1 MMLRRI
7 SSCESLRRRRLA
19 PGRSFLSSEQQIRD
33 FHVPLPWDKRREAR
47 EKAELDCI
55 TKAEGVMKALDGSLV
70 LPPDSSFYKW
80 LEHNS
85 KDVEGAVPKK
95 EEFQK
100 WLSAAESELNTQTK
114 AQIGIFSGGEWWR
127 AGHDDHLQAIR
138 SLHSLQLQH
147 LCAEL
152 KKSKAVFTPH
162 ISGDYLGKGT
172 MAKVVAVLQAHLD
185 GDLETRLKAAWM
197 LQDDSTESKGW
208 LSEQG
213 MEDAVHTVLNPV
225 IATAAT
231 LYPSLPGVNK
241 AQKKAFVK
249 FIKSYTRDHTDLP
262 SKLRCVFHW
271 TEPPQESLPTKPPP
285 VPVPKVIDLP
295 GYLKTQEENFPDM
308 HQVGKGS
315 MELYKR
321 VREAYYH
328 QKKEDRDTF
337 RTGVVYLIALGF
349 ADVYVSGL

>member
-1 MMLRRI
+1 MCATHTLNH
-7 SSCESLRRRRLA
+7 LLV
-19 PGRSFLSSEQQIRD
+19 PWYFLS
-33 FHVPLPWDKRREAR
+33 
-47 EKAELDCI
+47 
-55 TKAEGVMKALDGSLV
+55 
-70 LPPDSSFYKW
+70 
-80 LEHNS
+80 
-85 KDVEGAVPKK
+85 
-95 EEFQK
+95 
-100 WLSAAESELNTQTK
+100 NTYL
-114 AQIGIFSGGEWWR
+114 I
-127 AGHDDHLQAIR
+127 D
-138 SLHSLQLQH
+138 LHSLIH
-147 LCAEL
+147 L
-152 KKSKAVFTPH
+152 FTC
-162 ISGDYLGKGT
+162 IS
-172 MAKVVAVLQAHLD
+172 
-185 GDLETRLKAAWM
+185 AAWM